1 MIWSSFWLSIP
12 KTPLSNHS
20 DTLSYGAERT
30 GTVYLK
36 LSDLSS
42 LLPNQLAQQHRP
54 AGQAIDSI
62 HQLFL
67 IYTLELRC
75 EFCREQG
82 TQRTGT
88 EGVTL
93 RAAGTAP
100 SPALNGLRFDPLL
113 LSETSSSGLFWL
125 SRYHVR
131 LALLF
136 FLSNSCGTASS
147 LVSFRSYWAKSGKCL
162 DAFFAAAF
170 MFMLFAAFCGFFHES
185 IAWFDYCYPLP
196 VSLLCFIVAFLLT
209 SRVVAAAFSGITRI
223 GNRARL
229 G

>member
-1 MIWSSFWLSIP
+1 LYNNHIHLYQRSRYTERALDARQYTRTMIWSSFWLSIP

-162 DAFFAAAF
+162 DAFF
-170 MFMLFAAFCGFFHES
+170 
-185 IAWFDYCYPLP
+185 
-196 VSLLCFIVAFLLT
+196 LLLLSCSCFLLR
-209 SRVVAAAFSGITRI
+209 SAVSFTR
-223 GNRARL
+223 A
-229 G
+229 